1 MSGYKVIEGGITA
14 AKGYMAASHAAGI
27 KYKNRTDMAL
37 VYCDTPCK
45 AAAVYTSNVVKAA
58 PVLWDK
64 AITDGYT
71 ITKSGYAIKTKK
83 SKGEIVD
90 MYALVNITFSYE
102 V

>member
-1 MSGYKVIEGGITA
+1 MTELIKETKTWRVDSEETAVEMVNEYK
-14 AKGYMAASHAAGI
+14 
-27 KYKNRTDMAL
+27 
-37 VYCDTPCK
+37 
-45 AAAVYTSNVVKAA
+45 
-58 PVLWDK
+58 DK
-64 AITDGYT
+64 AITNGYT

>member
-1 MSGYKVIEGGITA
+1 MTELIKETKTWRVDNEETAVEMINEYK
-14 AKGYMAASHAAGI
+14 
-27 KYKNRTDMAL
+27 
-37 VYCDTPCK
+37 
-45 AAAVYTSNVVKAA
+45 
-58 PVLWDK
+58 DK
-64 AITDGYT
+64 AITNGYT

>member
-1 MSGYKVIEGGITA
+1 MTELIKEIKTWRVDNEETAVEMINEYK
-14 AKGYMAASHAAGI
+14 
-27 KYKNRTDMAL
+27 
-37 VYCDTPCK
+37 
-45 AAAVYTSNVVKAA
+45 
-58 PVLWDK
+58 DK
-64 AITDGYT
+64 AITNGYT

>member
-1 MSGYKVIEGGITA
+1 MTELIKETKTWRVDNEETAVEMINEYK
-14 AKGYMAASHAAGI
+14 
-27 KYKNRTDMAL
+27 
-37 VYCDTPCK
+37 
-45 AAAVYTSNVVKAA
+45 
-58 PVLWDK
+58 DK
-64 AITDGYT
+64 AVTNGYT

>member
-1 MSGYKVIEGGITA
+1 MTELIKETKTWRVDNEETAVQMINEYK
-14 AKGYMAASHAAGI
+14 
-27 KYKNRTDMAL
+27 
-37 VYCDTPCK
+37 
-45 AAAVYTSNVVKAA
+45 
-58 PVLWDK
+58 DK
-64 AITDGYT
+64 AITNGYT

>member
-1 MSGYKVIEGGITA
+1 MTELIKETKTWRVNDEEAAVEMINEYK
-14 AKGYMAASHAAGI
+14 
-27 KYKNRTDMAL
+27 D
-37 VYCDTPCK
+37 K
-45 AAAVYTSNVVKAA
+45 AATN
-58 PVLWDK
+58 
-64 AITDGYT
+64 GYT

>member
-1 MSGYKVIEGGITA
+1 MTELIKETKTWRVDNEEIAVEMINEYK
-14 AKGYMAASHAAGI
+14 
-27 KYKNRTDMAL
+27 
-37 VYCDTPCK
+37 
-45 AAAVYTSNVVKAA
+45 
-58 PVLWDK
+58 DK

>member
-1 MSGYKVIEGGITA
+1 MTELIKETKTWRVDNEETAIEMINEYK
-14 AKGYMAASHAAGI
+14 
-27 KYKNRTDMAL
+27 
-37 VYCDTPCK
+37 
-45 AAAVYTSNVVKAA
+45 
-58 PVLWDK
+58 DK
-64 AITDGYT
+64 AITNGYT